1 MIKLLTILSLL
12 LQNDDSLV
20 KMAKLAQKK
29 YNPVNKRYVVI
40 INYSLSIDSERL
52 YLLDMNTSKVVLKTK
67 VSHAKNSGYDVPYMF
82 SNQMN
87 TQKTSLG
94 VYKTT
99 QTYYG
104 KFGYSLKLIG
114 LDSTNSNAEK
124 RAIVFHSNKKMK
136 TKWSWGCFATSE
148 DMNKEIINKIK
159 NGCLVIVCKI

>member
-1 MIKLLTILSLL
+1 
-12 LQNDDSLV
+12 
-20 KMAKLAQKK
+20 MAKLAQKK

-87 TQKTSLG
+87 TKKTSLG
-94 VYKTT
+94 VYKST

-114 LDSTNSNAEK
+114 LDSTNSNAER

-148 DMNKEIINKIK
+148 EINKEIINKIK
-159 NGCLVIVCKI
+159 NGCLIIVYKS

>member
-1 MIKLLTILSLL
+1 
-12 LQNDDSLV
+12 
-20 KMAKLAQKK
+20 MAKLAQKK

>member
-1 MIKLLTILSLL
+1 
-12 LQNDDSLV
+12 
-20 KMAKLAQKK
+20 MAKLAQKK

-87 TQKTSLG
+87 TKKTSLG
-94 VYKTT
+94 VYKST

-114 LDSTNSNAEK
+114 LDSTNSNAER

-148 DMNKEIINKIK
+148 EINKEIINKIK
-159 NGCLVIVCKI
+159 NGCLIIVYKKT